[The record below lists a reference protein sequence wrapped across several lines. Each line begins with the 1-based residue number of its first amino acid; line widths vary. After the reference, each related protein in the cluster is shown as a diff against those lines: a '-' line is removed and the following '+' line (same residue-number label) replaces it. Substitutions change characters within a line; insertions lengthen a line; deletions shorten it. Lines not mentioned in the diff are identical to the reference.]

1 MLSRCNSSCLPWP
14 ETAIKVRTELNVV
27 DNRSVKQ
34 MTDIEIAVVVKVT
47 AGTSSVTPKLNE

>member
-1 MLSRCNSSCLPWP
+1 MLSKCNSSCLPWP
-14 ETAIKVRTELNVV
+14 ETVVRTELNVV